1 MILDEL
7 CRLYERMADD
17 PSCQVPRP
25 GWSNEKIAWEVT
37 LTADGECFSLV
48 PFASGEGKDKKDY
61 IEMSVPEHGGRTSGV
76 KPYFLCDTAAY
87 FFGIDE
93 KNGKKKR
100 DASRALHE
108 AVLKECDDPGARAI
122 LAFFEREGQSALS
135 DQDVLNLREGGGFI
149 VFSLLGDDGPI
160 HARPAVAQAWWQYLD
175 RSSDAPIGMCS
186 VSGERG
192 PLARLF
198 PQVTGVPGA
207 QSAGASLVSF
217 NFDATESYGRK
228 QAYNASISEYAA
240 FASGA
245 ALKVLMGDRSRRIPF
260 GSTQVVFWSDR
271 PAPLEN
277 DVMQMLLLG
286 EAPKGAEDK
295 ATNKIVSE
303 CLLNIRKGKPMA
315 GLDGTVRF
323 FLLGIAPNAARL
335 SVRFFEESTFGALA
349 KHFGEYLRDVA
360 IEGVETTS
368 LRRLLLQTA
377 PLGKAEDVPNTLV
390 NRCFASMISGR
401 DFPQALG
408 QLVLSRMRADHAAN
422 NVWDMGQRAALLK
435 ACYVRKQ
442 RNRGVET
449 SKEELIDVS
458 LNRENTNIGYVLG
471 RLFAVMERAQQAALE
486 ETNATI
492 RERYIGAAATTP
504 KRVFTPLLRGYHVHA
519 STLRKKKPGLYR
531 RLESEM
537 DEIIGSRLGGMGSVP
552 SVLNSDGQVEFNIG
566 YFQERTDLW
575 KSRADKSESEPN
587 EETEGDTLAI
597 EEE

>member
-17 PSCQVPRP
+17 PSCQVPKP
-25 GWSNEKIAWEVT
+25 GWSNEKVAWEVT
-37 LTADGECFSLV
+37 LTADGECASLV
-48 PFASGEGKDKKDY
+48 SCVSGEGKDKKNY
-61 IEMSVPEHGGRTSGV
+61 TEMSVPEHGNRTSGV

-93 KNGKKKR
+93 KNGEKKR
-100 DASRALHE
+100 DASRTLHE
-108 AVLKECDDPGARAI
+108 AVLKECEDPGARAI
-122 LAFFEREGQSALS
+122 MAFFEREGQGTLS
-135 DQDVLNLREGGGFI
+135 GQYALNLREGGGLI
-149 VFSLLGDDGPI
+149 VFSLLGDEGPI
-160 HARPAVAQAWWQYLD
+160 HARPAVAQAWREYLD

-186 VSGERG
+186 VSGKRG

-198 PQVTGVPGA
+198 PQVTGIPGA

-217 NFDATESYGRK
+217 NFNATESYGRE
-228 QAYNASISEYAA
+228 QAYNASISEHVA

-245 ALKVLMGDRSRRIPF
+245 ALKALMSDKSRRIPF

-295 ATNKIVSE
+295 ATNMTVSE
-303 CLLNIRKGKPMA
+303 CLLNIRKGKPTA

-323 FLLGIAPNAARL
+323 FILGIAPNAARL

-349 KHFGEYLRDVA
+349 EHFGEYLRDVA

-377 PLGKAEDVPNTLV
+377 PLGKAENVPNTLV
-390 NRCFASMISGR
+390 NRCFASMISGK

-435 ACYVRKQ
+435 ACYVRKR
-442 RNRGVET
+442 RNQGMKT
-449 SKEELIDVS
+449 SKEELMDVS
-458 LNRENTNIGYVLG
+458 LNRENANIGYVLG
-471 RLFAVMERAQQAALE
+471 RLFAVMERAQQAALG

-492 RERYIGAAATTP
+492 RDRYIGAAATTP

-519 STLRKKKPGLYR
+519 SMLRKNNPGLYR
-531 RLESEM
+531 VLESEM
-537 DEIIGSRLGGMGSVP
+537 DEIVGNRLDGMLAVP
-552 SVLNSDGQVEFNIG
+552 SALDSDGQAEFNIG

-575 KSRADKSESEPN
+575 KSRTKKNASEPN
-587 EETEGDTLAI
+587 EETEGDALAI